1 MTDSNSLFQAKQ
13 ETPAG
18 TEQQGGSPNTPQTN
32 ALDTL
37 LSAIKNPQGEQKYR
51 SVEEALV
58 GLAHA
63 QTYIPEVKNELRT
76 AQAQLAEL
84 QKQAEKVNTLEQTI
98 LELTQRG
105 KEKDTPQSNISEE
118 SIAGIVAAQMRNLK
132 QQDAQISNAETVRN
146 AIIKQFGNE
155 KAAEVFN
162 AKAAELG
169 MTPEDLTAIAVKSP
183 KAALAMI
190 GVSGDNAHKQLKT
203 SPAGTQVRSDG
214 TPVRAQSLI
223 GNTDAFKLRLG
234 ATSSDVLAMKRNSDQ
249 LMEELL
255 ENGVTTHDLTDPATY
270 FKIFGNK

>member
-37 LSAIKNPQGEQKYR
+37 LGAIKNPQGEQKYR

-105 KEKDTPQSNISEE
+105 KEKDTPQSSISEE
-118 SIAGIVAAQMRNLK
+118 SIAGIVASQMQALK
-132 QQDAQISNAETVRN
+132 QKDVAVTNAEIVRG
-146 AIIKQFGNE
+146 AIINQFGTE

-169 MTPEDLTAIAVKSP
+169 MTPEDLTAIAIKSP

-190 GVSGDNAHKQLKT
+190 GVTGTNAQKQFKT
-203 SPAGTQVRSDG
+203 SPAGTQVRSEG

-249 LMEELL
+249 LMEELH
-255 ENGVTTHDLTDPATY
+255 ENGVTVDDLTNPATY